1 MANLE
6 HILLV
11 GKILETN
18 NLEEILHFFIKH
30 MTFDGPFRV
39 ANLESL
45 IEIAR
50 YTDQYELELSSKY
63 HMACAPLSTQSPY
76 LVEVFSSYIAHMQS
90 DQPVPYVESKIY
102 GEYAESMETLLHIED
117 LVKEVSLYLW
127 LNYRFPEMFPEP
139 EKAREARGKL
149 NKYIEN
155 TLKNA
160 QFVPRC
166 KICTK
171 PLSLDSKHAIC
182 NTCFRQKRHLSSEER
197 KDRRPKRR
205 SSENRGKRY

>member
-6 HILLV
+6 HIMLV
-11 GKILETN
+11 GKILETK

-39 ANLESL
+39 ANLDSL
-45 IEIAR
+45 IEVAR
-50 YTDQYELELSSKY
+50 YTDQYDLDLSSKY

-76 LVEVFSSYIAHMQS
+76 LVDVFSSYVSHMEAQT
-90 DQPVPYVESKIY
+90 PVAYEESRIY
-102 GEYAESMETLLHIED
+102 GEYADSMETLLHIED

-127 LNYRFPEMFPEP
+127 LNYRFPEIFFEP
-139 EKAREARGKL
+139 EKAITARKNL
-149 NKYIEN
+149 NTYIEK

-166 KICTK
+166 RICTK
-171 PLSLDSKHAIC
+171 PLALDSKHAIC
-182 NTCFRQKRHLSSEER
+182 NSCFHKKRHFAEPQKDSS
-197 KDRRPKRR
+197 RRRR
-205 SSENRGKRY
+205 S